1 MDTREAG
8 GPDPGRGGR
17 ANAHDRPSL
26 KRIEFLVLAV
36 LEEAP
41 LHGYGVTKEIERLT
55 RGAVQIRPGSLYRVL
70 DRLMHRGLL
79 APSEGCQTDEPGH
92 ERRSY
97 YRITERGRGAVRA
110 EADLLTSVA
119 AHLLMSADPSGGTP

>member
-1 MDTREAG
+1 VEKREPG
-8 GPDPGRGGR
+8 GPGRVR
-17 ANAHDRPSL
+17 ANATDRPSL

-36 LEEAP
+36 LEQGP

-55 RGAVQIRPGSLYRVL
+55 RGAVQVRPGSLYRVL

-79 APSEGCQTDEPGH
+79 APSEGAETDEPGH

-97 YRITERGRGAVRA
+97 YRITERGRTAVRA
-110 EADLLTSVA
+110 EADFLTSIA
-119 AHLLMSADPSGGTP
+119 APLLASAGPSGSTP